1 MNKLGIRFFDIRC
14 RHFDGDLFIHHESVY
29 QGHTFCEV
37 LEEVTHFLSLFPSET
52 IFMRVKQEYS
62 QESDITFERRVR
74 KHINRYP
81 AHRFWLRPEIPT
93 VEEARGKI
101 IILRDFSTQNSPLGI
116 PYSDLNIADDYYR
129 ASYDTKW
136 NGVRENLERAQ
147 SGSRSSLY
155 LTYNSD
161 SFFAPRDM
169 ARTLNT
175 KLHDYVRGRRGRMGI
190 IAIDYPG
197 PKLVQNIIDSNF

>member
-1 MNKLGIRFFDIRC
+1 MNLLGIRFFDIRC
-14 RHFDGDLFIHHESVY
+14 RHFDGDLFIHHGDVY

-37 LEEVTHFLSLFPSET
+37 LEEVTYFLSLFPSET
-52 IFMRVKQEYS
+52 IFMRVKQEYL

-74 KHINRYP
+74 EHINRYP

-129 ASYDTKW
+129 AGYDRKW

-147 SGSRSSLY
+147 SESRSSLY

-161 SFFAPRDM
+161 SFIAPRDM

-197 PKLVQNIIDSNF
+197 PKLVQDIIDTNF